1 MSALV
6 VAFLARLMVERT
18 PEFIGKRIGPTE
30 TKLVMFYALI
40 MPATVAPLAAVA
52 VSSSTGLASLVVNQG
67 PHGLTSILVAYA
79 SSFANN
85 GLNFAGLNANT
96 PFYNGSTAAAM
107 MLGRY
112 LLTIPALL
120 LAGRFAM
127 QGRSPSTAGTL
138 PTDSFLFAGLLVAMV
153 MVLAGLSYLPAL
165 TLGPI
170 AEHVLRFSR

>member
-1 MSALV
+1 VRRS
-6 VAFLARLMVERT
+6 
-18 PEFIGKRIGPTE
+18 PEYIGKRIGPTE
-30 TKLVMFYALI
+30 TKLIMFYALI
-40 MPATVAPLAAVA
+40 MPITVTPLAAVA
-52 VSSSTGLASLVVNQG
+52 VSTQAGLAGLVVNRG

-85 GLNFAGLNANT
+85 GLSFAGLNANT
-96 PFYNGSTAAAM
+96 VFYNLSTAVAM

-112 LLTIPALL
+112 ALAIPALV
-120 LAGRFAM
+120 LAGRVAL

-138 PTDSFLFAGLLVAMV
+138 PTDSFMFAGLLVG
-153 MVLAGLSYLPAL
+153 MVLVFAGLSYLPAL

>member
-1 MSALV
+1 
-6 VAFLARLMVERT
+6 MVGRT
-18 PEFIGKRIGPTE
+18 PEYIGKRLGPAE
-30 TKLVMFYALI
+30 TKLIMFYALI

-52 VSSSTGLASLVVNQG
+52 VVTKAGLAGLVVNQG

-96 PFYNGSTAAAM
+96 VFYNGSTALAM

-112 LLTIPALL
+112 GLTIPALL
-120 LAGRFAM
+120 VAGRVAR

-138 PTDSFLFAGLLVAMV
+138 RTDSAMFAGLLVGMIFV
-153 MVLAGLSYLPAL
+153 FAGLSYLPAL

-170 AEHVLRFSR
+170 AEHALRFPH